1 MDKRIFEVLETNI
14 DKDNNW
20 YDIDTLVSGLLVYLK
35 YDIKDNTSIKDLYN
49 NNKEDKLLK
58 LLVANDRYKDIIF
71 INKTIYKDKNIQF
84 GAIKLDIDGKK
95 CIVFMGT
102 DGSIVGWKEN
112 FKISYEYP
120 TLTQK
125 YAVKYLKQYIEKDI
139 YIIGHSKG
147 GNLALVSSL
156 ELPKYKKKYIKGIF
170 NLDGPG
176 LIDSIYNS
184 DKFNDIKD
192 KVISYIPNESVVGI
206 LLYNYNVKVIKCRG
220 TGFIAHSLTSWYI
233 NNMEFIPDILSDNSL
248 KAHDY
253 CIYALNKFDILEVKL
268 IVETFFNS
276 LKVDKWSDIVLDEN
290 TFKIIEEL
298 DVNKE
303 LKKYYINV
311 FKSMLH

>member
-1 MDKRIFEVLETNI
+1 MDNSIFNVLENNI
-14 DKDNNW
+14 KKDNNW
-20 YDIDTLVSGLLVYLK
+20 YDIDTLVSGLLVYLR
-35 YDIKDNTSIKDLYN
+35 YNIEDNTSIKDLYN
-49 NNKEDKLLK
+49 KYNEDKLLK
-58 LLVANDRYKDIIF
+58 LLVNNDRYKDIII
-71 INKTIYKDKNIQF
+71 INKTFYKDKDIQF

-95 CIVFMGT
+95 SIVFMGT

-125 YAVKYLKQYIEKDI
+125 YAIKYLKQYIEKDI

-192 KVISYIPNESVVGI
+192 RVTTYIPNESIVGI

-220 TGFIAHSLTSWYI
+220 NGFIAHSLTSWYI
-233 NNMEFIPDILSDNSL
+233 DNMNFIPDTLSDYSKN
-248 KAHDY
+248 AHDY
-253 CIYALNKFDILEVKL
+253 CIYALNKFDLLEVRL

-276 LKVDKWSDIVLDEN
+276 LDKDKWSDIVLDDN
-290 TFKIIEEL
+290 TFKVIEEL

-303 LKKYYINV
+303 LKEYYINV